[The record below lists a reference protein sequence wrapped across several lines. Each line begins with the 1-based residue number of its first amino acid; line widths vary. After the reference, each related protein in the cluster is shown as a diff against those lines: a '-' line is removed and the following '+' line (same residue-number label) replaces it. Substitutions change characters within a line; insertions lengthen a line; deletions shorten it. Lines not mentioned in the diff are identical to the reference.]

1 MGWNGSETDGLRR
14 PHRTE
19 NANCVAGE
27 RHGPHETGNV
37 DCAAGERY
45 NPHSAENSNC
55 AATGTPR
62 ERRGPHGAGPV
73 PKALSC
79 RRRWAWAV
87 VAPVVLGT
95 LSLLLWRLV
104 APSRVPV
111 AAGPVPAPPAGLV
124 PTAGA
129 TDGPSAPRAVPS
141 PAPSTQGPVPAP
153 AKRLWRGVEVVS
165 SAGAETNRDGAVV
178 ERLVL
183 ADGRRVRAV
192 LLPSPAF
199 RHPSDQL
206 LAMALS
212 AKPGEA
218 LPPLPLGPDVER
230 DFLRSL
236 EDPIEELPTDS
247 ADVRELKRRVAEA
260 RETLAEEVRAGRR
273 VCDVLEEYQRGQE
286 HTASVRLMA
295 VREVE
300 AVREAEGAEAARR
313 FAARANGTL
322 RAGGVPEIP
331 VPGGRGPA
339 DGDGGDEHGKKT
351 EGD

>member
-1 MGWNGSETDGLRR
+1 MGWNGSETR
-14 PHRTE
+14 PQGAG
-19 NANCVAGE
+19 NANC
-27 RHGPHETGNV
+27 
-37 DCAAGERY
+37 AADKRRK
-45 NPHSAENSNC
+45 
-55 AATGTPR
+55 PR
-62 ERRGPHGAGPV
+62 GAGPV
-73 PKALSC
+73 PKAAPC
-79 RRRWAWAV
+79 RRRVRAAAAL
-87 VAPVVLGT
+87 VALGA
-95 LSLLLWRLV
+95 LGLLLGRAF
-104 APSRVPV
+104 APGGGPV
-111 AAGPVPAPPAGLV
+111 AAGPVPAPPVPAPPAGSV
-124 PTAGA
+124 PKAEASDT
-129 TDGPSAPRAVPS
+129 PSAPRAVPS
-141 PAPSTQGPVPAP
+141 SAPSTPRPAP

-192 LLPSPAF
+192 SLPPPAF

-236 EDPIEELPTDS
+236 EDPVEELPTDS
-247 ADVRELKRRVAEA
+247 AEVRELRRRVAEA
-260 RETLAEEVRAGRR
+260 REALAGEVRAGRR
-273 VCDVLEEYQRGQE
+273 VRDVLEEYRRGQE
-286 HTASVRLMA
+286 HAAAVRLMA

-300 AVREAEGAEAARR
+300 AVREAEGVEAARR

-331 VPGGRGPA
+331 VPGGRGSA
-339 DGDGGDEHGKKT
+339 DGDGGDEQGNKT
-351 EGD
+351 GGD

>member
-27 RHGPHETGNV
+27 QHKPQMTENP
-37 DCAAGERY
+37 DCAAGERHESHEIGNVDCVAGERY
-45 NPHSAENSNC
+45 TPYGAENSNC

-62 ERRGPHGAGPV
+62 ERRSPHGAGPA
-73 PKALSC
+73 PKAVSC
-79 RRRWAWAV
+79 RRRWARA
-87 VAPVVLGT
+87 AAALVVLGA
-95 LSLLLWRLV
+95 LGLLLGRV
-104 APSRVPV
+104 FAPGGGPV
-111 AAGPVPAPPAGLV
+111 AAESVPAPPVGPV
-124 PTAGA
+124 PSTGA
-129 TDGPSAPRAVPS
+129 TDGPSTPRA
-141 PAPSTQGPVPAP
+141 APSTQGPVPAP

-165 SAGAETNRDGAVV
+165 SAGAETNRDGAV
-178 ERLVL
+178 
-183 ADGRRVRAV
+183 V

-260 RETLAEEVRAGRR
+260 RETLAGEVRAGRR
-273 VCDVLEEYQRGQE
+273 VRDVLEEYQRGQE

-313 FAARANGTL
+313 FAVRANGTL

-339 DGDGGDEHGKKT
+339 DGDGGDEHGKET